1 MFQITLDIDSLDA
14 ALSLETDDELSL
26 SVEGGYVGGS
36 EREYRGSY
44 YVRPA
49 PTEQVLETSGKV
61 MAHDVTIGAIPSNYG
76 LITWDGS
83 TLMVS

>member
-1 MFQITLDIDSLDA
+1 MFPITLEIDSLDA
-14 ALSLETDDELSL
+14 SLRLEADDEVSL
-26 SVEGGYVGGS
+26 SVEGGYIGGS

-49 PTEQVLETSGKV
+49 PIEQVLETSGKA

-76 LITWDGS
+76 LITWNGS
-83 TLMVS
+83 TLTVS

>member
-1 MFQITLDIDSLDA
+1 MFRITLDIDSLDA
-14 ALSLETDDELSL
+14 ALSLETDDELTL

-49 PTEQVLETSGKV
+49 PVEQVLETTGKV
-61 MAHDVTIGAIPSNYG
+61 MAHDVVIGAIPSNYG
-76 LITWDGS
+76 LITWNGS

>member
-14 ALSLETDDELSL
+14 VLGLETDDELSL
-26 SVEGGYVGGS
+26 SVEGGYIGGT

-49 PTEQVLETSGKV
+49 PMEQVLETTGKV
-61 MAHDVTIGAIPSNYG
+61 MAHDVTIGAIPNNYG
-76 LITWDGS
+76 LITWGGS
-83 TLMVS
+83 VLTVS